1 MTTVSFVNTSFLK
14 ESLKDTHMK
23 MSNALPKTERSDY
36 LQITN
41 PKIATFYAANP
52 HISFND
58 VNLKL
63 IEIIES
69 ATFSQITTT
78 AQLES
83 AFFRPEK
90 KRQIDELTV
99 FTEKMREAIEQQ
111 IHYISTQ
118 YISAK
123 SEYANE
129 FTTNPYVKSQ
139 LSQMNSAFLE
149 KTKSMLFAVSKLRHA
164 NIAEKAAALIRQ
176 FEKIL
181 NANAES
187 IVSKPETDATTKE
200 YIDNFESNASIMIQ
214 AIIQLLTECLTANE
228 LRVKNLM
235 ELLQKGEEV
244 NSSFY
249 YKLIYDL
256 NDILHQIPPLKQGV
270 TSHTFEYALSHT
282 FPTASILNVDEQ
294 NKEFVLSRSE
304 NPTIYIESHDM
315 RDRNATAAE
324 VKRFI
329 SQTGD
334 KSTHGIFISQYT
346 GISGKSNYQVEIHN
360 NRVIVY
366 LHKLEFSGEKLKIAV
381 DMIDALTSK
390 LTDFFFSSENK
401 YSIPKDVLDDV
412 NREYQQFIVQKESL
426 LSVIKEQHKRVVSQ
440 IDEMRFISLDKYLST
455 RYSSCKKQGFTCD
468 LCNLFNVGT
477 LKGLA
482 AHKRG
487 CARKQQQVIEPMV
500 LLCK

>member
-1 MTTVSFVNTSFLK
+1 
-14 ESLKDTHMK
+14 
-23 MSNALPKTERSDY
+23 
-36 LQITN
+36 
-41 PKIATFYAANP
+41 
-52 HISFND
+52 
-58 VNLKL
+58 
-63 IEIIES
+63 
-69 ATFSQITTT
+69 
-78 AQLES
+78 
-83 AFFRPEK
+83 
-90 KRQIDELTV
+90 
-99 FTEKMREAIEQQ
+99 
-111 IHYISTQ
+111 
-118 YISAK
+118 
-123 SEYANE
+123 
-129 FTTNPYVKSQ
+129 
-139 LSQMNSAFLE
+139 
-149 KTKSMLFAVSKLRHA
+149 
-164 NIAEKAAALIRQ
+164 
-176 FEKIL
+176 
-181 NANAES
+181 
-187 IVSKPETDATTKE
+187 
-200 YIDNFESNASIMIQ
+200 
-214 AIIQLLTECLTANE
+214 
-228 LRVKNLM
+228 
-235 ELLQKGEEV
+235 
-244 NSSFY
+244 
-249 YKLIYDL
+249 
-256 NDILHQIPPLKQGV
+256 
-270 TSHTFEYALSHT
+270 
-282 FPTASILNVDEQ
+282 
-294 NKEFVLSRSE
+294 
-304 NPTIYIESHDM
+304 M

-487 CARKQQQVIEPMV
+487 CARKQQQVAEPMV
-500 LLCK
+500 LLCKE

>member
-1 MTTVSFVNTSFLK
+1 MTTSVASESFLN
-14 ESLKDTHMK
+14 
-23 MSNALPKTERSDY
+23 NALSKRDRQDY
-36 LQITN
+36 LKITN
-41 PKIATFYAANP
+41 SKIAKFYASNP
-52 HISFND
+52 QISFND
-58 VNLKL
+58 VNVKL
-63 IEIIES
+63 IEILES
-69 ATFSQITTT
+69 AAFAQITTT
-78 AQLES
+78 LQLES
-83 AFFRPEK
+83 ALFQPEK
-90 KRQIDELTV
+90 KRQLDELSG
-99 FTEKMREAIEQQ
+99 FTEKMREAIQQQ
-111 IHYISTQ
+111 ISFISTQ

-129 FTTNPYVKSQ
+129 FLTNNHTKPQ

-149 KTKSMLFAVSKLRHA
+149 KTKSMLFAVSKLRYA

-187 IVSKPETDATTKE
+187 IVSKPETDSTAKE

-214 AIIQLLTECLTANE
+214 AIIQLLTDCLTANE
-228 LRVKNLM
+228 LRVKNLS

-244 NSSFY
+244 NSAFY

-256 NDILHQIPPLKQGV
+256 NDILHQIPPLKQGAA
-270 TSHTFEYALSHT
+270 SHTFEYTLSQT
-282 FPTASILNVDEQ
+282 FPTASISNIDDQ
-294 NKEFVLSRSE
+294 NKEFVLSRAE
-304 NPTIYIESHDM
+304 APTIHIESCEM
-315 RDRNATAAE
+315 KDRNANAAE

-329 SQTGD
+329 AQTGD

-346 GISGKSNYQVEIHN
+346 GITGKSNYQVEIHN

-366 LHKLEFSGEKLKIAV
+366 LHKLEYSGEKLKIAV
-381 DMIDALTSK
+381 DMIDALSSK

-412 NREYQQFIVQKESL
+412 NREYQQFIVQKETL
-426 LSVIKEQHKRVVSQ
+426 MSVIKEQHKRVITQ
-440 IDEMRFISLDKYLST
+440 IDEMRFVSLDKYLST

-487 CARKQQQVIEPMV
+487 CARKHQPIIVEQA
-500 LLCK
+500 LLCKE